1 MVWII
6 LGIFLT
12 EFVGLAA
19 LVRSLRLEGLQK
31 TLLTIFSAIS
41 MTLPVVTLVAALSPA
56 LSDTFMKVFFYVGL
70 GVSIVTLAVAVHL
83 LRKKH
88 NKVFTDKTKEHH
100 EHVAELLAKEQ
111 EESNK

>member
-31 TLLTIFSAIS
+31 TLLTVFSSIS
-41 MTLPVVTLVAALSPA
+41 MALPVVTLIGVLSPE
-56 LSDTFMKVFFYVGL
+56 LSKTFVRVFLYVGF
-70 GVSIVTLAVAVHL
+70 GVSVVTLSVAVHL

-88 NKVFTDKTKEHH
+88 NKIFTDKTKEHQ
-100 EHVAELLAKEQ
+100 ESVARILAKEK
-111 EESNK
+111 EEEK